1 LTTDSR
7 PETNW
12 SGNFPESGGVVI
24 ELPTARRRVPVDD
37 VWVYSGATV
46 GREVG
51 VGVEGGPLGKRSGA
65 GRTPAVAPTAGSA
78 VDPDDA
84 ALLKALHDE
93 HAAALWGFV
102 LHLTGGDRNRAEDV
116 VQETMFRAWRRPAVL
131 AQQGASARGWLFTVA
146 RNIVVD
152 DWRAGQR
159 RPTTSAELVAEPL
172 EPDTTDTALQSIMV
186 ADAIRRLSRD
196 HRAVLLECYF
206 RGCTAAQAAA
216 RLGIPAGTVKSRLHY
231 ALHALR
237 LVLEEMGVV
246 T

>member
-1 LTTDSR
+1 VGVD
-7 PETNW
+7 
-12 SGNFPESGGVVI
+12 GG
-24 ELPTARRRVPVDD
+24 AH
-37 VWVYSGATV
+37 GAPGQV
-46 GREVG
+46 GRARGASAGPDAGQVG
-51 VGVEGGPLGKRSGA
+51 PGDA
-65 GRTPAVAPTAGSA
+65 
-78 VDPDDA
+78 DDA
-84 ALLKALHDE
+84 ELLRTLHDQ

-102 LHLTGGDRNRAEDV
+102 LHLTGGDRSRAEDV

-131 AQQGASARGWLFTVA
+131 AQQDASARGWLFTVA

-159 RPTTSAELVAEPL
+159 RPVTSAELVAEPL
-172 EPDTTDTALQSIMV
+172 EPDATDTALQSIMV
-186 ADAIRRLSRD
+186 ADAIRRLSQD

-206 RGCTAAQAAA
+206 RGCTAAQAAV

>member
-1 LTTDSR
+1 M
-7 PETNW
+7 
-12 SGNFPESGGVVI
+12 
-24 ELPTARRRVPVDD
+24 
-37 VWVYSGATV
+37 
-46 GREVG
+46 
-51 VGVEGGPLGKRSGA
+51 GVEGGPLSKRSGA

-116 VQETMFRAWRRPAVL
+116 VQETMFRAWRRPTVL